1 MSTEQVSLR
10 DIYQA
15 VNRIEDKFDKRLD
28 EMDKEIANVKSF
40 QNKTLGVLT
49 AVSIFIGG
57 LSSFVWDKILG
68 KH

>member
-1 MSTEQVSLR
+1 MSLR

>member
-1 MSTEQVSLR
+1 MDEERVSLR
-10 DIYQA
+10 DIYSA

-28 EMDKEIANVKSF
+28 EMDREIANVKSF

-57 LSSFVWDKILG
+57 FSSFVWDKILG